1 MHVHLD
7 SRISNFILTF
17 PLRTGTPN
25 DYAHRQFGPSVALTT
40 KRPSTPSHPLT
51 AFTLHQT
58 IKSRG
63 PRPTPG
69 GHHHPNHNDGGKEL
83 EEVQFDYADVVVGTA
98 EGGTSQ
104 EEPEAEEADYLGFL
118 DDDIEKTPTQRSVRL
133 ILLH

>member
-1 MHVHLD
+1 MSNP
-7 SRISNFILTF
+7 SRISNFILNF
-17 PLRTGTPN
+17 PLLRTGTPN
-25 DYAHRQFGPSVALTT
+25 DYAHRQFGPSVAFTT
-40 KRPSTPSHPLT
+40 ERPSTPSHPLT

-63 PRPTPG
+63 PRPTTPG
-69 GHHHPNHNDGGKEL
+69 GHHHPNHKET

-98 EGGTSQ
+98 EGEGTVQ

-118 DDDIEKTPTQRSVRL
+118 DDDIEKTPTQRLVSVRL